1 MYIDEVCNCIFGCFQ
16 RGFRNGPPCGI
27 VDYCE
32 NPMIP
37 LCCHGENFN
46 EFNPPALKMVQCASS
61 QGAVHIRVLDSLVAI
76 AQSRNLGRI
85 AQMLGYLE
93 LLLATKLVS
102 MGFIIPQYHIR
113 CACAG

>member
-1 MYIDEVCNCIFGCFQ
+1 MYIDEVCNCIFSCFQ

-27 VDYCE
+27 VDYRE

-61 QGAVHIRVLDSLVAI
+61 QGAVHIRVLDLLVTI